1 MIKVGK
7 YNIDI
12 QKLQVEVDGEMKD
25 IDTLPYSEKDKI
37 EACYTANYISDMVDI
52 SEEDA
57 YKLGVKARE
66 IMSDYHI
73 SEEDAVEEVL
83 RDED

>member
-1 MIKVGK
+1 
-7 YNIDI
+7 
-12 QKLQVEVDGEMKD
+12 
-25 IDTLPYSEKDKI
+25 
-37 EACYTANYISDMVDI
+37 MVDI